1 MAIITQKVDLLNLTD
16 LISRKNKK
24 LQAVALSQ
32 IESLLLDQPEIF
44 TQIRKVY
51 LDSMNDFARLILTAL
66 YQDVEKPEMS
76 RVYNG

>member
-1 MAIITQKVDLLNLTD
+1 MGIITQRVDLLEITN

-32 IESLLLDQPEIF
+32 IENLLIDQPELY
-44 TQIRKVY
+44 TQIRKIY

-66 YQDVEKPEMS
+66 YQDVEKPEVN
-76 RVYNG
+76 RV

>member
-1 MAIITQKVDLLNLTD
+1 MGIITQYVDLLNVTALV
-16 LISRKNKK
+16 SRKNKK

-32 IESLLLDQPEIF
+32 IESLLIDQPEIF

>member
-1 MAIITQKVDLLNLTD
+1 MAIIVQKIGLLEITD

-76 RVYNG
+76 RAYNG

>member
-1 MAIITQKVDLLNLTD
+1 MGIITQRVDLLEITNLV
-16 LISRKNKK
+16 SRKNKK

-32 IESLLLDQPEIF
+32 IESLLIDQPELY
-44 TQIRKVY
+44 TTIRKIY

-76 RVYNG
+76 

>member
-1 MAIITQKVDLLNLTD
+1 MAIIVQKIGLLEITD

>member
-1 MAIITQKVDLLNLTD
+1 MAIITQNIDLLEITG
-16 LISRKNKK
+16 LIARKNKK

-32 IESLLLDQPEIF
+32 IESLLIDQPEIF

>member
-1 MAIITQKVDLLNLTD
+1 MGIITQKVDLLNLTD